1 MQFPPCVFLKNLLKQ
16 KGCDFL
22 PPRTANKAG
31 NEQNIELSSG
41 LEVEKEKE
49 KYLQG
54 MNLVVATPIMKESR
68 LSKRDTCGRD
78 SMKYSPLRRYC
89 EASPEDGVLT
99 DGTPVLLKAAAT
111 STNCSLESALQLSSY
126 DL

>member
-1 MQFPPCVFLKNLLKQ
+1 M
-16 KGCDFL
+16 
-22 PPRTANKAG
+22 
-31 NEQNIELSSG
+31 
-41 LEVEKEKE
+41 EVEKEKE

>member
-1 MQFPPCVFLKNLLKQ
+1 MKNLLKQ

-22 PPRTANKAG
+22 PPRTANKAV
-31 NEQNIELSSG
+31 NEQNIELSSSG
-41 LEVEKEKE
+41 LEE

-78 SMKYSPLRRYC
+78 SMKYLPLRRYC
-89 EASPEDGVLT
+89 EASQKMGF
-99 DGTPVLLKAAAT
+99 
-111 STNCSLESALQLSSY
+111 
-126 DL
+126 